1 MGPVTGTGAA
11 GPAIPALALA
21 TLSLAVL
28 ILVLDHRRL
37 NLGWRAALS
46 FLLWAAVYGWVRSV
60 AIRLLAEARLA
71 GVPYSLNTPLMTI
84 AGVPLQEILG
94 WTAAIGL
101 SGYFADR
108 WLRRFGRFTDPFR
121 TALVSGLVMAA
132 VCLAV
137 ETAATSGGWWSWSL
151 AVSPQSPIR
160 FPAIALLDWGFV
172 AIDFLLPFELWRRR
186 CPGWQRWAG
195 LALFPVHLAGH
206 AFARPL
212 PGALPFSGFDVVHLG
227 LVAIVVGGAAAAHR
241 SSPWPNRAVERNR
254 FQPAAA
260 VAVLLGTVAVQ
271 LLMAG
276 EPGSLWT
283 ALPLAAIAFGPLPG
297 RSEKP
302 ASSVP
307 WSVARAG
314 WLVIGCLV
322 VSLAIRFPSAQRARD
337 FEHLLRRGAASLAA
351 SRTDDALA
359 ALGSALALRP
369 EHPEAL
375 TLLGWAELRAGR
387 KAEAR
392 RHLEAA
398 LAARPGSEVATRLMQ
413 MLEQQ
418 PDQAATAAQDH

>member
-1 MGPVTGTGAA
+1 
-11 GPAIPALALA
+11 
-21 TLSLAVL
+21 
-28 ILVLDHRRL
+28 
-37 NLGWRAALS
+37 
-46 FLLWAAVYGWVRSV
+46 
-60 AIRLLAEARLA
+60 
-71 GVPYSLNTPLMTI
+71 
-84 AGVPLQEILG
+84 
-94 WTAAIGL
+94 
-101 SGYFADR
+101 
-108 WLRRFGRFTDPFR
+108 
-121 TALVSGLVMAA
+121 MAA

-212 PGALPFSGFDVVHLG
+212 PGALPVLRIRRRASRTGCDRRRRRG
-227 LVAIVVGGAAAAHR
+227 GGASLLEPVAEPRGGAESVSTRRRRRGPPRDGGRATAHGR
-241 SSPWPNRAVERNR
+241 R
-254 FQPAAA
+254 
-260 VAVLLGTVAVQ
+260 T
-271 LLMAG
+271 
-276 EPGSLWT
+276 GSLWT